1 MTANTRPLSRRVFL
15 KETAQAAL
23 VFCVR
28 TRSWLSTETAGQR
41 SSPSGSRISYY
52 CNGEI
57 HVNFPGEPEGKP
69 VTSGHWDL
77 KPSWSKT
84 GDMLVFFRR
93 LKNDRDVSKWITAIC
108 IINID
113 GTGFHQISD
122 GTFTD
127 FNPTWTRDGKNTPLW
142 NRKNPSTGNY
152 QIMASQVGAKPGE
165 EVALTDATYS
175 SWVHSSLSDG
185 RLLVA
190 SAPPK
195 LGRGYYLMSPKPGGE
210 PKFERIDCALSRR
223 GWLDRLSVSPDEK
236 KICFEF
242 QPWLKGTGMI
252 GRTLYVADFDVE
264 RQAITNP
271 VPFANEE
278 GKPLWFGYPRWI
290 DGGKAIVFTLARQGI
305 ASSMYT
311 GSKTVRPNKFPP
323 TRKPTIVIRTARIS
337 HADASPV
344 F

>member
-1 MTANTRPLSRRVFL
+1 MRANTLPLSRRVFL
-15 KETAQAAL
+15 KETAQGAL
-23 VFCVR
+23 VFGVGA
-28 TRSWLSTETAGQR
+28 RSWVSGEITDQS
-41 SSPSGSRISYY
+41 SSPVGSRISYY

-57 HVNFPGEPEGKP
+57 HVNIPGQPEGKP
-69 VTSGHWDL
+69 VTTGHWDF
-77 KPSWSKT
+77 KPSWSKN

-93 LKNDRDVSKWITAIC
+93 LKNDPDVSRWITAIC

-152 QIMASQVGAKPGE
+152 QIMASQLGAKPGE

-195 LGRGYYLMSPKPGGE
+195 LGRGYYLMTPKPGGE
-210 PKFERIDCALSRR
+210 PKFERIHCELARW
-223 GWLDRLSVSPDEK
+223 GVLDRVSLSPDEK
-236 KICFEF
+236 KVCFEF
-242 QPWLKGTGMI
+242 QPWLIGKGMI
-252 GRTLYVADFDVE
+252 GRTLYIADFDVAKRE
-264 RQAITNP
+264 ISNP
-271 VPFANEE
+271 KPFANEE
-278 GKPLWFGYPRWI
+278 RKPLWFGYPRWI
-290 DGGKAIVFTLARQGI
+290 DGGRAIVFHAG
-305 ASSMYT
+305 
-311 GSKTVRPNKFPP
+311 
-323 TRKPTIVIRTARIS
+323 KPGNCQLFVYRLGDGTTQQVSTNPK
-337 HADASPV
+337 ADYRYPHGEDIPC
-344 F
+344 